1 MAGLTAGLSLT
12 LACGRYDRVGP
23 LADGRV
29 AVEGVDLNLVPLE
42 PEECF
47 WRMLRFEEFDA
58 AEMSL
63 SSYCMLRARGDE
75 RFVGIPA
82 FLSRSFRH
90 SSIYVR
96 EDSGIQGPKDLEGRR
111 VGVPEYQ
118 MTASVWTRGMLADDH
133 DVDLDSITWCTGGM
147 EQPGRVERQ
156 KLVVPDR
163 VRIEPIGPDSTLS
176 GALLSGEIDAL
187 MAPRI
192 PSAFRQGEG
201 RVRRLFPDYAEREL
215 DYFRRTGNFPI
226 MHLVVVRA
234 DVARANPWL
243 PQSLYKALRQAK
255 ATAIEG
261 IAEAPAL
268 RYTMPFLLD
277 AWERQAEVFGPDPWP
292 YGVDANRAQLETF
305 SRYLTEQG
313 IVERSTPVDELFA
326 ASTLIDSRI

>member
-1 MAGLTAGLSLT
+1 MARLSSGLGLT

-23 LADGRV
+23 LVDGRV
-29 AVEGVDLNLVPLE
+29 GVEGIDLNMVPLE

-96 EDSGIQGPKDLEGRR
+96 EGSGIEGPTDLEGRR

-133 DVDLDSITWCTGGM
+133 GVDLDSITWRTGGM

-163 VRIEPIGPDSTLS
+163 VRIEPIGPESTLS
-176 GALLSGEIDAL
+176 GALLDGEIDAL

-192 PSAFRQGEG
+192 PSAFSRGEG
-201 RVRRLFPDYAEREL
+201 RVRRLFPDYAERET
-215 DYFRRTGNFPI
+215 DYYRRTGNFPI

-234 DVARANPWL
+234 DVARTHPWVA
-243 PQSLYKALRQAK
+243 QSLYKALRQAK
-255 ATAIEG
+255 AVAIEG
-261 IAEAPAL
+261 IHEAPAL
-268 RYTMPFLLD
+268 RYTMPFLLE
-277 AWERQAEVFGPDPWP
+277 AWERQIEVFGADPWP

-313 IVERSTPVDELFA
+313 IVEQSAPVEDLFA

>member
-1 MAGLTAGLSLT
+1 MARLDLT
-12 LACGRYDRVGP
+12 LACGRYDRVAP

-29 AVEGVDLNLVPLE
+29 AAEGIDLNMVYLE

-63 SSYCMLRARGDE
+63 GSYCMLRARGE
-75 RFVGIPA
+75 QRFVAIPA

-96 EDSGIQGPKDLEGRR
+96 EGSGIDGPADLQGRR

-133 DVDLDSITWCTGGM
+133 GVDLDSITWCTGGM

-163 VRIEPIGPDSTLS
+163 VRIEPIDSGSTLS
-176 GALLSGEIDAL
+176 SALLDGEIDAL

-192 PSAFRQGEG
+192 PSAFTRGGG
-201 RVRRLFPDYAEREL
+201 RVRRMFPDYADREL
-215 DYFRRTGNFPI
+215 DYYRRTGIFPI
-226 MHLVVVRA
+226 MHLVVIRA
-234 DVARANPWL
+234 DVAAAHPWVA
-243 PQSLYKALRQAK
+243 QSLYKALTLAK
-255 ATAIEG
+255 SVAIEG
-261 IAEAPAL
+261 IAQAPAL

-277 AWERQAEVFGPDPWP
+277 AWERQVQVFGADPWP
-292 YGVDANRAQLETF
+292 YGVAANRPQLETF
-305 SRYLTEQG
+305 SRYLSEQG
-313 IVERSTPVDELFA
+313 IVEKAAAVDDLFA

>member
-1 MAGLTAGLSLT
+1 MTRLGLT

-29 AVEGVDLNLVPLE
+29 QIEGVDLNLVPLE

-96 EDSGIQGPKDLEGRR
+96 EGSGIEGPKDLEGRR

-118 MTASVWTRGMLADDH
+118 MTASVWTRGMLGDDH
-133 DVDLDSITWCTGGM
+133 GVDLDSITWCTGGM
-147 EQPGRVERQ
+147 EEPGRVERQ
-156 KLVVPDR
+156 KLITPDR
-163 VRIEPIGPDSTLS
+163 VRIEPIGPSSTLS
-176 GALLSGEIDAL
+176 SALLDGEIDAL

-192 PSAFRQGEG
+192 PSAFSKGEG
-201 RVRRLFPDYAEREL
+201 RVRRLFGDYAEREL
-215 DYFRRTGNFPI
+215 DYFQRTGNFPI

-234 DVARANPWL
+234 DVAREHPWVT
-243 PQSLYKALRQAK
+243 QSLYKALRRAK

-261 IAEAPAL
+261 IHGAPAL

-277 AWERQAEVFGPDPWP
+277 AWERQVEVFGEDPWP

-313 IVERSTPVDELFA
+313 IVEKSAPIEDLFA